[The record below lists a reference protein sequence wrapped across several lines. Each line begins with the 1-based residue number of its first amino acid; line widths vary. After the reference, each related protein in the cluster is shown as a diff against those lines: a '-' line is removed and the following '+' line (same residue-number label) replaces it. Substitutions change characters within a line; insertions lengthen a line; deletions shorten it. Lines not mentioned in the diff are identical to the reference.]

1 MIEIKNYIYDRLIT
15 CETNDV
21 IYNLYIPELV
31 SRIYEGELGLK
42 PIDYSIE
49 TSVVTTGDIMTKD
62 GDSVAVALNKYVCVK
77 SNWDRTLVLCSVESV
92 DFDGVMPLEDI
103 IKSKTG
109 GSKWNIKKAISLS
122 V

>member
-21 IYNLYIPELV
+21 IYNLHIPELV

-42 PIDYSIE
+42 TLDYSIE

-92 DFDGVMPLEDI
+92 GFDGVMPLEDI

-109 GSKWNIKKAISLS
+109 GSK
-122 V
+122 